1 MVKVEIIDMSI
12 EKKNKKSKHGW
23 LAVLDFI
30 QKNKLVSLLGVLAV
44 LLFFMGIIALFI
56 NNNPAQN
63 QAVQII
69 PSEENSN
76 EQGGGIY
83 IDLSGA
89 VERPGLYHLSSDSR
103 VNDLLVAAGGLS
115 VDANRDWVSKSI
127 NLAQKLTDGVK
138 IYIPSMNNNG
148 QSSFDNNSIAG
159 AAQSMININLVSQ
172 SELERLPKIG
182 PATAQKI
189 ISYRSK
195 NGPFSKKEDI
205 ILVSGIGDKTYEELK
220 DLITVY

>member
-1 MVKVEIIDMSI
+1 
-12 EKKNKKSKHGW
+12 
-23 LAVLDFI
+23 
-30 QKNKLVSLLGVLAV
+30 
-44 LLFFMGIIALFI
+44 MGIIALFI